1 MNRTI
6 LKVLADRTQLALG
19 SLALVDKQLLE
30 ISSVVDDLIEKLH
43 HEDTR
48 GQEEKLDSDFFITP
62 PLEVY
67 DDAD

>member
-6 LKVLADRTQLALG
+6 INLLVNRVDLALG
-19 SLALVDKQLLE
+19 SMALIEKQLLE
-30 ISSVVDDLIEKLH
+30 IHTVLDDQVENSH

-48 GQEEKLDSDFFITP
+48 GQEENPEFDFSSI

-67 DDAD
+67 DI